1 MADGATE
8 FLNFMIAFITKYPE
22 YNNRPVVIAGESY
35 AGKYIPEFSAKIS
48 AYNRYQK
55 SSLNADKVIINV
67 VALLV
72 GDPFV
77 TGLLHTTQTYKLPL
91 GLGLIDQS

>member
-35 AGKYIPEFSAKIS
+35 AGKYMPEFSAKMS
-48 AYNRYQK
+48 AYNR
-55 SSLNADKVIINV
+55 
-67 VALLV
+67 
-72 GDPFV
+72 
-77 TGLLHTTQTYKLPL
+77 
-91 GLGLIDQS
+91 